1 MISCLI
7 VLFRL
12 LVLVLCLFEVLCL
25 TGLFAG
31 GCLVLRIVVD
41 LLFAMN
47 VYCGG
52 CYCGCFAVSWLLLYL
67 WFGFGSDFRCG
78 FSFGGLGGR
87 CGDLVIVR
95 CDLLCCWLG
104 LLA

>member
-25 TGLFAG
+25 TGLFAD

-52 CYCGCFAVSWLLLYL
+52 CYWWLLCGKLVVAL
-67 WFGFGSDFRCG
+67 FVVWIWFGFSLWF
-78 FSFGGLGGR
+78 
-87 CGDLVIVR
+87 
-95 CDLLCCWLG
+95 
-104 LLA
+104 